1 MPSFDIVCEVDLQE
15 VDNAV
20 NQVAKEMVTRFD
32 FRGGKSSIDFDRNGK
47 MIKINADDEMKLRS
61 IHQMLETRLAKRDI
75 DCRVLQYQDTQEA
88 SGKLLKQNVT
98 LRSGL
103 NKEEAKKITKYI
115 KDSGLKVQSQIQ
127 DNQVRVTGKQIDDLQ
142 EIIASLKAGDLG
154 LPLQY
159 VNMRR

>member
-20 NQVAKEMVTRFD
+20 NQVAKEMATRFD

-47 MIKINADDEMKLRS
+47 VIKINADDEMKLRS

-75 DCRVLQYQDTQEA
+75 DLRVLQYQDAQEA

-115 KDSGLKVQSQIQ
+115 KDSGMKIQSQIQ

>member
-20 NQVAKEMVTRFD
+20 NQVAKEMTTRFD
-32 FRGGKSSIDFDRNGK
+32 FRGGKSSIDFDRNSK
-47 MIKINADDEMKLRS
+47 VIKINADDDMKLRS
-61 IHQMLETRLAKRDI
+61 IHQMLETRLAKREI
-75 DCRVLQYQDTQEA
+75 DCRVLQYQDPQEA
-88 SGKLLKQNVT
+88 SGRLLKQNVT

-103 NKEEAKKITKYI
+103 TKDETKKITKYI
-115 KDSGLKVQSQIQ
+115 KDSDMKVQSQVQ
-127 DNQVRVTGKQIDDLQ
+127 DNQVRVTGKKIDDLQ

-154 LPLQY
+154 LPLQF

>member
-20 NQVAKEMVTRFD
+20 NQVAKEMATRFD

-47 MIKINADDEMKLRS
+47 VIKINADDEMKLRS
-61 IHQMLETRLAKRDI
+61 IHQMLETRLAKREI
-75 DCRVLQYQDTQEA
+75 DLRVLQYQDAQEA

-115 KDSGLKVQSQIQ
+115 KDSGMKIQSQIQ